1 MGDNC
6 TARETK
12 KKALKKG
19 GVVKEV
25 DGKWWTAGREGD
37 GGELSNL
44 ARSSEG
50 DGCTVIFVLS

>member
-1 MGDNC
+1 LYGKGI
-6 TARETK
+6 K

-25 DGKWWTAGREGD
+25 DGKWWAAGREGD